1 MVHGPPSHSPINR
14 RWGPGR
20 RARGSPEPPST
31 PPTVLN
37 PNRSQTGRCQRR
49 EAPPPSLHLHRRA
62 ATTSDCPATS
72 TPTPDDTATAPPPGY
87 RQALR
92 WRARL
97 LPRRPMVCTPS
108 PLSLS
113 LYLLSCTS
121 RYPWTRCLLR
131 VQVDMVDVCLEIMR

>member
-1 MVHGPPSHSPINR
+1 MVGGPPSHSAINR

-37 PNRSQTGRCQRR
+37 PNRSQRGRCQRR
-49 EAPPPSLHLHRRA
+49 EAPPPPLHLHRRA
-62 ATTSDCPATS
+62 ATTLGCPATANAPPPFDS
-72 TPTPDDTATAPPPGY
+72 TPPPGY

-92 WRARL
+92 WRAHL
-97 LPRRPMVCTPS
+97 PPRRPMVCTPS

-113 LYLLSCTS
+113 LNLLSCTS
-121 RYPWTRCLLR
+121 RYPRTHDLFK
-131 VQVDMVDVCLEIMR
+131 VQVDMLDLCLEILF